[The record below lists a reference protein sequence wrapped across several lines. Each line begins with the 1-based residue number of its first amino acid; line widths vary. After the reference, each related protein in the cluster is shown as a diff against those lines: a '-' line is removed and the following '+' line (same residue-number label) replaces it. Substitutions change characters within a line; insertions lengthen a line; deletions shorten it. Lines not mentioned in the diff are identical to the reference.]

1 MKQTFNIISIVS
13 ILLFLVVYIL
23 NHLFK
28 IDFLIKND
36 VANLLVVI
44 YLVARLLYYRIDNLN
59 KTKEINSLK
68 YQLSKNTNNSQQSI

>member
-1 MKQTFNIISIVS
+1 MKKTFNIISTVS
-13 ILLFLVVYIL
+13 ILLFLIVYIL
-23 NHLFK
+23 NHLFE

-44 YLVARLLYYRIDNLN
+44 YLVTRLLYYRIDNLD

-68 YQLSKNTNNSQQSI
+68 YQLSKNTNNS

>member
-23 NHLFK
+23 KHLFK

-36 VANLLVVI
+36 IANLLVVI
-44 YLVARLLYYRIDNLN
+44 YLITRLLYYRMDNHD

>member
-44 YLVARLLYYRIDNLN
+44 YLVTRLLYYRIDNLD

-68 YQLSKNTNNSQQSI
+68 YQLSKNTNNS